1 MSWPFGYSLYFYKAY
16 KLIII
21 FNSFKCHE
29 TVGHKRVMKATFV
42 ITKVI
47 QNNKIFCVS

>member
-1 MSWPFGYSLYFYKAY
+1 MSCPFGYSLHFYKAN
-16 KLIII
+16 KLFVI

-29 TVGHKRVMKATFV
+29 RVGQKRVKATFV

>member
-21 FNSFKCHE
+21 FNSFKYHE
-29 TVGHKRVMKATFV
+29 RVGQKRVKATFV

-47 QNNKIFCVS
+47 QNNEIFCVS